1 MRKFMYFQTAA
12 AIAGD
17 DTSEEAILVPADA
30 LVAIEPVDASTA
42 RMVFAGNG
50 IGNEDGGTNLITVE
64 MDVLAAKFQEFCR
77 QISLFC
83 NASGTAGRWTKDGM
97 VVVASSETNNNKFIH
112 SSVTACNNIKIGT
125 AVA

>member
-97 VVVASSETNNNKFIH
+97 VVVASSETGNNKFIH
-112 SSVTACNNIKIGT
+112 SSVTACNNIKIKT